1 MSVVCGGLAVTMA
14 LAILAVGASAPAAVQ
29 LTGSAHGSGAARS
42 YDIIVN
48 PPTSGLAGGSAGWTD
63 SPAEM
68 DTVSGGI
75 TLAQYNA
82 IRRLAGVEVAAPL
95 TMVGYIP
102 FTVSAPL
109 VIPAS
114 MRSTTPQRVT
124 LTVRLRSD
132 NGLSTVTWDDVT
144 LANPAVRTSDLSIR
158 LSWTFEL
165 PLVAVDPVA
174 EAQLLHLNTAVA
186 SGSYLPATATAPS
199 KPVPMLMAGSIASDE
214 TAQVTVDPQGAGTAA
229 GSATLSMAT
238 AYRQLVADAG
248 KTAGTIPAYWTAGPV
263 SYQPAAGRPAGTAAG
278 RDRAGRR
285 VERRLPV
292 GGRAGRGERA

>member
-1 MSVVCGGLAVTMA
+1 
-14 LAILAVGASAPAAVQ
+14 
-29 LTGSAHGSGAARS
+29 
-42 YDIIVN
+42 
-48 PPTSGLAGGSAGWTD
+48 
-63 SPAEM
+63 
-68 DTVSGGI
+68 
-75 TLAQYNA
+75 
-82 IRRLAGVEVAAPL
+82 
-95 TMVGYIP
+95 MVGYIP

-174 EAQLLHLNTAVA
+174 EARLLHLNSAVA

-199 KPVPMLMAGSIASDE
+199 QPVPMLMAGSIASDE
-214 TAQVTVDPQGAGTAA
+214 TAQVTVDPQGAGMAA
-229 GSATLSMAT
+229 GTATLSIAT
-238 AYRQLVADAG
+238 AYQQLVADAG
-248 KTAGTIPAYWTAGPV
+248 RSAGTIAGLLDGRAGELPARR
-263 SYQPAAGRPAGTAAG
+263 GRPAGAAAG

-285 VERRLPV
+285 VERRVPV
-292 GGRAGRGERA
+292 GGRARRRERA